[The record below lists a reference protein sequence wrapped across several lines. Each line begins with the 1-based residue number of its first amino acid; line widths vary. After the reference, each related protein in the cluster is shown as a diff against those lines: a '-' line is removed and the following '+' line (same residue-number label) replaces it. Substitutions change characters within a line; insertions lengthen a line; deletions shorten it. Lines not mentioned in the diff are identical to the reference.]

1 MIANVNPE
9 TGIRYGIIS
18 ANNLDPEIID
28 TIQHQG
34 TSLTEAAALAQ
45 IRLEVNRE
53 IANGDLGED
62 DFDDEVDRRIEEW
75 CEGAGSEEV
84 HSYTEGEPGSPDRLE
99 VQTTWLGG
107 ALHVFCFR
115 SPRLTTARLCSP
127 CVPNCGD
134 LDSLDP
140 NGYDCYDVPP
150 DWRRESES
158 AETEAEVAP
167 DVSQNLVLTEA
178 FRRAGLSENQLERV
192 VHHLGTP
199 MLEGA
204 LAQKYGPKR
213 IGWELERTASG
224 DSYYGNALWVARD
237 LPGITDED
245 RVVLDK
251 FLSGTAQTLDCRR
264 LSEIAFK
271 IFSSTEIPRQT
282 GDDGDTV
289 YIKLS
294 PENENEDVRTA
305 DDLFGFIRN
314 ELENANIGA
323 YLQLEKN
330 GRELAGS
337 TSEDPRPLVRLT
349 EDEVR
354 ELVVP
359 GDYLTI
365 GGLTKFAERV
375 QDALIKKNDAEKS

>member
-9 TGIRYGIIS
+9 TGIRYGIIR
-18 ANNLDPEIID
+18 ADNLEPEIIE

-34 TSLTEAAALAQ
+34 ENLAEAAALAQ

-53 IANGDLGED
+53 IANGDLSED

-115 SPRLTTARLCSP
+115 SPRLTTVRLCSP

-158 AETEAEVAP
+158 AETEAEVAL
-167 DVSQNLVLTEA
+167 N
-178 FRRAGLSENQLERV
+178 RV
-192 VHHLGTP
+192 V
-199 MLEGA
+199 
-204 LAQKYGPKR
+204 
-213 IGWELERTASG
+213 TA
-224 DSYYGNALWVARD
+224 R
-237 LPGITDED
+237 
-245 RVVLDK
+245 
-251 FLSGTAQTLDCRR
+251 
-264 LSEIAFK
+264 
-271 IFSSTEIPRQT
+271 
-282 GDDGDTV
+282 
-289 YIKLS
+289 LS

-330 GRELAGS
+330 GREPTGS
-337 TSEDPRPLVRLT
+337 TSEDLQPLVRLT

-365 GGLTKFAERV
+365 EGLTKFAKRV